1 MKKQLA
7 LSTLVCGLLLGAT
20 HLQAQTPATPS
31 DSVAKKEAKALAN
44 PAIMQKDHAAAA
56 KVEESIA
63 KRNFEAKMKRS
74 VFEKEAQTDKK
85 KLIQA
90 VINKR
95 IKDHKPAPKE
105 IIIGMQDT
113 FNALQ
118 AMGKGK
124 KDEAQK
130 DLEAAIQS
138 FDAALKA
145 DPALDLVP
153 VDERFQAFEFL
164 GSSDVIAAQIKLA
177 EQLLK
182 EHDIQAAIDT
192 IAPLKDELDITTI
205 TIPMKL
211 YPQADKKALDAL
223 KKGQEQAALDAIA
236 TDGTFSSPEF
246 DTNSHEKPSASEDS
260 PEARKLL
267 YNPLG
272 DLNAYINNY
281 ILAESSYKVD
291 ANDNTT
297 HKATQV
303 TKILAK
309 NDRLKEIIREKITY
323 FEREND
329 RNSENFSGQRNI
341 LNLQMFNQYL
351 DLFREKLKFL
361 RKDIFPDF
369 LRKPQHSS

>member
-74 VFEKEAQTDKK
+74 VFEKEAQADKK

-153 VDERFQAFEFL
+153 VDERFQAFVFL
-164 GSSDVIAAQIKLA
+164 GSSDVIAARIKLA

-182 EHDIQAAIDT
+182 DHDIQATIDT

-211 YPQADKKALDAL
+211 YPEADKKALDAL

-236 TDGTFSSPEF
+236 EAM
-246 DTNSHEKPSASEDS
+246 NSLVIFQTVIPTPLLTAQDLILQASRLDKSKKE
-260 PEARKLL
+260 EAMKLL
-267 YNPLG
+267 NAAQEELKRATLLG
-272 DLNAYINNY
+272 YTHKHDPAYKALSQDIHAIQKEIKGKNMVAKMY
-281 ILAESSYKVD
+281 DKLKKDFEHLVHSVKGDKKKVD
-291 ANDNTT
+291 TS
-297 HKATQV
+297 
-303 TKILAK
+303 TK
-309 NDRLKEIIREKITY
+309 
-323 FEREND
+323 
-329 RNSENFSGQRNI
+329 
-341 LNLQMFNQYL
+341 
-351 DLFREKLKFL
+351 
-361 RKDIFPDF
+361 
-369 LRKPQHSS
+369 KPAVK